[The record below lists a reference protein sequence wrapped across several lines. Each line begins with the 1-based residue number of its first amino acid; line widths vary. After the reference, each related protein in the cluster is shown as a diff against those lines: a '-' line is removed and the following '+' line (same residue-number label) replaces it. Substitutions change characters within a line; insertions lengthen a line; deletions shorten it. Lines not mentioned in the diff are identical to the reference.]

1 MEFKGEPVPPGIHNG
16 AAIKRNSQRLR
27 AIAMGTSASASITL
41 DLISPTRAFISCSAR
56 LHFCKGQVWIHHY
69 NQLLNHLSA
78 LDELLS
84 HI

>member
-1 MEFKGEPVPPGIHNG
+1 MGFKGEPVPPGIRNG

-27 AIAMGTSASASITL
+27 AIAMGTSASITL

>member
-27 AIAMGTSASASITL
+27 AIAMGTSASITL
-41 DLISPTRAFISCSAR
+41 DLISPTRAFISCLAR